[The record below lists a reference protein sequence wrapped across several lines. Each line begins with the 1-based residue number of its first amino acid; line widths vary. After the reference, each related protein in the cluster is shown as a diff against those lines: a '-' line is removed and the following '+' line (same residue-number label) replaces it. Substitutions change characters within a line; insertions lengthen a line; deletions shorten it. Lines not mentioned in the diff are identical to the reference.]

1 MKIVIPGGTGQV
13 GTVLARAFHAI
24 GAEVVVLGRTP
35 RALPWRFARWDA
47 HDLSGWAGEVDG
59 ADVVINMVG
68 RSVNCRYTAKN
79 REEILRSRVDSVR
92 AVGEAIARARRPP
105 AVWLQASTA
114 TIYAHRLDRA
124 HDEATGVI
132 GGREPGVPETWRFSI
147 EVATAWEWALAEAVT
162 PRTRKVALRS
172 AMIMS
177 PDPGGIFDTLLT
189 LARRGLGGTAG
200 DGRQYVSW
208 IHDADFVRA
217 IRWILAR
224 GDLEGAV
231 NVASPSPLPY
241 RAFMAALRRAAGVP
255 FGLPAPRWLLAIG
268 ALVMRTETELVLK
281 SRRVVPGRLTAAGFT
296 FQHPSWPEAAIDLCA
311 RRAGSA
317 RRVPYTSPS

>member
-13 GTVLARAFHAI
+13 GTALARAFQAI

-35 RALPWRFARWDA
+35 RTLPWRFVRWDP
-47 HDLSGWAGEVDG
+47 HDLSGWASEVDG

-68 RSVNCRYTAKN
+68 RSVNCRYTPRN

-105 AVWLQASTA
+105 PVWLQASTA
-114 TIYAHRLDRA
+114 TIYAHRLDA
-124 HDEATGVI
+124 PNDEATGII
-132 GGREPGVPETWRFSI
+132 GGREPGAPDTWRFSI
-147 EVATAWEWALAEAVT
+147 EVATAWEEALAQAVT

-177 PDPGGIFDTLLT
+177 PDRGGIFDTLLG
-189 LARRGLGGTAG
+189 LVRRGLGGTAG

-208 IHDADFVRA
+208 IHDTDFVRA
-217 IRWILAR
+217 VRWLIARPDVQGAINLAAP
-224 GDLEGAV
+224 L
-231 NVASPSPLPY
+231 PLPY
-241 RAFMAALRRAAGVP
+241 RDFMAALRRAAGVP
-255 FGLPAPRWLLAIG
+255 VGLPAPRWLLEIG
-268 ALVMRTETELVLK
+268 AVLMRTETELVLK

-296 FQHPSWPEAAIDLCA
+296 FKHPAWPEAAADLCA
-311 RRAGSA
+311 RRAGSG
-317 RRVPYTSPS
+317 RPVPYTKPS